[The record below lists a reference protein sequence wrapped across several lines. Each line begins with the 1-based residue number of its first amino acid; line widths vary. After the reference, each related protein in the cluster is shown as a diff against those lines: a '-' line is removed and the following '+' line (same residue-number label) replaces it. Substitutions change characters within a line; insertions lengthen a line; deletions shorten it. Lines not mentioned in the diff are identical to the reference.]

1 MKQKKNKHTAGT
13 IVGII
18 LLVFAV
24 LLCSFAIWGFSTW
37 KGLTL
42 DEIIYHLNAPL
53 EGTGNGMIQSGLLH
67 TLIPAAIALV
77 IAIIFGKKLSSRQDA
92 YRRLLHLERIGA
104 CVVIVVVL
112 VFSWNRL
119 ALGDYL
125 KNEFDSSTFIEDN
138 YRDPAQASIT
148 FPAKKRNL
156 IYIYMESMEMTYSD
170 KADGGAFDQDVIP
183 ELTKIS
189 EENEN
194 FSGDKNKLNG
204 AMVLPGSTYTMAALF
219 GQTSGLPMKVEFGD
233 EFSDTRGSFNNMNT
247 QKSFFSGV
255 TTLGD
260 ILKKEGYQQEFLL
273 GSDATFG
280 GRRLYFTQHGN
291 YTINDYNE
299 AMDSGRIPQGY
310 YVFWGFEDQKLFQFA
325 REDLQKLAA
334 DDKPFNLT
342 ILTVDTHFEDGYKC
356 DLCPDTFGAD
366 QYANVMACSSRQTAE
381 FIKWIQQ
388 QDFYKDTTIVI
399 NGDHLTMD
407 SDFCDS
413 VADDYNRRTYT
424 AYINSA
430 VQPQIKTER
439 QYTTLD
445 NFPTTLAALGA
456 EIEGNRLGLGTNLF
470 SSEQTLAEQLGFDK
484 LSAEISRRS
493 PFMEKLSDMDG
504 YSDQMQEAVGMA
516 PDAQVDVSLTDEN
529 TLHVQISDIE
539 NIYEKIKSADVKVKD
554 MDSEEYAVSTSL
566 EKGSESGTWEGDI
579 DLSQTGYKNIEL
591 DASVTGKSGNSYDI
605 GAVTGDMSLKVTDLN
620 TYLSLLKNDPQY
632 SVLVAVRD
640 DASRKFTFE
649 NEQALKALGF
659 EKSPRAHFRYS
670 YYGVLRQPGDTDS
683 EIGIEELTSSGTL
696 PDGTE
701 YAVMSQ
707 GGKSGAGGNSGGYL
721 TCSVRIDGVE
731 YAVKKIGMNFVI
743 YDNEHHRV
751 VDTVAFNTNDG
762 IRVVRVDPSEKLE
775 TAAQN
780 AAVYE
785 TESEEEG
792 ESEQQ

>member
-233 EFSDTRGSFNNMNT
+233 EFSDTRGSFNNMDT

-299 AMDSGRIPQGY
+299 AMDSGKEYRRDIMYSG
-310 YVFWGFEDQKLFQFA
+310 VLKT
-325 REDLQKLAA
+325 R
-334 DDKPFNLT
+334 
-342 ILTVDTHFEDGYKC
+342 
-356 DLCPDTFGAD
+356 
-366 QYANVMACSSRQTAE
+366 SS
-381 FIKWIQQ
+381 
-388 QDFYKDTTIVI
+388 
-399 NGDHLTMD
+399 
-407 SDFCDS
+407 
-413 VADDYNRRTYT
+413 
-424 AYINSA
+424 
-430 VQPQIKTER
+430 
-439 QYTTLD
+439 
-445 NFPTTLAALGA
+445 
-456 EIEGNRLGLGTNLF
+456 F
-470 SSEQTLAEQLGFDK
+470 SSPGKTC
-484 LSAEISRRS
+484 RS
-493 PFMEKLSDMDG
+493 LPRMTS
-504 YSDQMQEAVGMA
+504 
-516 PDAQVDVSLTDEN
+516 P
-529 TLHVQISDIE
+529 
-539 NIYEKIKSADVKVKD
+539 
-554 MDSEEYAVSTSL
+554 ST
-566 EKGSESGTWEGDI
+566 
-579 DLSQTGYKNIEL
+579 
-591 DASVTGKSGNSYDI
+591 
-605 GAVTGDMSLKVTDLN
+605 
-620 TYLSLLKNDPQY
+620 
-632 SVLVAVRD
+632 
-640 DASRKFTFE
+640 
-649 NEQALKALGF
+649 
-659 EKSPRAHFRYS
+659 
-670 YYGVLRQPGDTDS
+670 
-683 EIGIEELTSSGTL
+683 
-696 PDGTE
+696 
-701 YAVMSQ
+701 
-707 GGKSGAGGNSGGYL
+707 
-721 TCSVRIDGVE
+721 
-731 YAVKKIGMNFVI
+731 
-743 YDNEHHRV
+743 
-751 VDTVAFNTNDG
+751 
-762 IRVVRVDPSEKLE
+762 
-775 TAAQN
+775 
-780 AAVYE
+780 
-785 TESEEEG
+785 
-792 ESEQQ
+792 